1 MFIPGNRSE
10 RAHAGAQLPVLVMGA
25 ILAIAMAMLSG
36 CATVQ
41 PVDLPD
47 QKALGPAETD
57 FWMKLAAERPGN
69 WFDLLNTGEEAIEW
83 RLRLIDSAVQSLDLQ
98 TFLWLEDKTGLT
110 VLRHILDAADRG
122 VRVRLL
128 LDDLFTVGES
138 DLIFAMD
145 QHPNIEYRIYNPFGR
160 RYDSILFREV
170 MNAGEFF
177 RLDHRMHNK
186 AIVADNRAAILGG
199 RNIADEYFGNHKEA
213 NFRDMEVLVG
223 GTAVESISARFD
235 DYWNSNWSIPVDRI
249 PDFPPAKKP
258 PSTLTSWLKEEV
270 ARAQEEHHTVRHN
283 AWMSIA
289 RASASGEAKLIADDP
304 AQQNP
309 ANADELPNQLAREL
323 IAWIDRS
330 REELILVSA
339 YLIPTPEL
347 EAAIERAEA
356 RGVRVRILTNSLR
369 SNNHLPAHSAYRN
382 HLHRLIGHGA
392 DLHEVRARAKDR
404 HMYMQSP
411 VDDKKLGLH
420 AKLILF
426 DREHA
431 FIGSTNLDPR
441 SLHMNTEIGI
451 IIQSEELNA
460 RLREKLE
467 IDFDRRNAWHLQIDS
482 DGKVNWVADDA
493 VLDELPVDT
502 AFQRLEDWFISKIP
516 IEKEL

>member
-1 MFIPGNRSE
+1 MAINGVF
-10 RAHAGAQLPVLVMGA
+10 LVT
-25 ILAIAMAMLSG
+25 IALIFSG

-47 QKALGPAETD
+47 ESALAPANAE
-57 FWMKLAAERPGN
+57 FWTKLAQERPGN
-69 WFDLLNTGEEAIEW
+69 WFKLLNTGDEAIEW
-83 RLRLIDSAVQSLDLQ
+83 RLRVIDSATRSLDLQ

-110 VLRHILDAADRG
+110 VLRHVLDAADRG

-128 LDDLFTVGES
+128 LDDMFTVGES

-145 QHPNIEYRIYNPFGR
+145 QHPNIQYRIYNPFGR
-160 RYDSILFREV
+160 RYDSILLREV
-170 MNAGEFF
+170 MNANEFF

-186 AIVADNRAAILGG
+186 AMVADNRAAILGG
-199 RNIADEYFGNHKEA
+199 RNIADEYFGNHMDA
-213 NFRDMEVLVG
+213 NFRDMEVLIAGMV
-223 GTAVESISARFD
+223 VETISAHFD
-235 DYWNSNWSIPVDRI
+235 DYWNSNWSIPVEKL
-249 PDFPPAKKP
+249 PGFPPTETS
-258 PSTLTSWLKEEV
+258 PSAQMSWLKKTVGRALEENHTTSSSAWLSA
-270 ARAQEEHHTVRHN
+270 ARFA
-283 AWMSIA
+283 
-289 RASASGEAKLIADDP
+289 ASGEAKLVADDP

-309 ANADELPNQLAREL
+309 AAAEELPNQLAHEL
-323 IAWIDRS
+323 VKWIDRS
-330 REELILVSA
+330 KNELILVSA

-347 EAAIERAEA
+347 EAAIERAES

-382 HLHRLIGHGA
+382 HVQRLIRHGA

-404 HMYMQSP
+404 SIYMRNP

-451 IIQSEELNA
+451 FIQSEELNK
-460 RLREKLE
+460 RLRERLA
-467 IDFDRRNAWHLQIDS
+467 IDFDRRNAWHLQMNS
-482 DGKVNWVADDA
+482 DGRTIWVADD
-493 VLDELPVDT
+493 VILDDLPADT
-502 AFQRLEDWFISKIP
+502 AFQRLEDWFISILP
-516 IEKEL
+516 VEEEL